1 MADEPLTSAA
11 ATATTATTTAAD
23 SPPPATH
30 PESDA
35 QAAPLPLPRIAIRFC
50 TQCKWML
57 RAAYVSKDTTSLPNV
72 IAAQIS
78 ESQTALSLSLSVL
91 PHEHPR
97 RAPTIYTQV
106 LVTNR
111 KPTPPHQFAQ
121 ELLSTFSTSLGEV
134 ALIPSTGGT
143 FTVTITT
150 AADAAPASNSTS
162 TSTSTSTKTLW
173 DRKTD
178 GGFPETK
185 ELKRRVRNVIDP
197 SRNLGHV
204 DRDHARPAPAP
215 ASADTVAMP
224 SSASTGAAAEAPA
237 QSQGTALDDEARSR
251 IAAAR
256 TNKGQAAPSGVDGAS
271 LVSELKGPGPAQTQ
285 AQASREGQ
293 TGEAKAVCGDCV

>member
-23 SPPPATH
+23 PPPPVTH

-72 IAAQIS
+72 ITAQIS
-78 ESQTALSLSLSVL
+78 ESQTSTDDIHIV
-91 PHEHPR
+91 P
-97 RAPTIYTQV
+97 
-106 LVTNR
+106 VTDR

-150 AADAAPASNSTS
+150 AADADPA
-162 TSTSTSTKTLW
+162 STSTKTLW

-185 ELKRRVRNVIDP
+185 ELKRRVRDVIDP

-204 DRDHARPAPAP
+204 DRDHARPAHAP
-215 ASADTVAMP
+215 ASADAVAMP
-224 SSASTGAAAEAPA
+224 STTSTGATAEAPA
-237 QSQGTALDDEARSR
+237 QSQGAALDDEARSR
-251 IAAAR
+251 ISAAR

-293 TGEAKAVCGDCV
+293 TGEAKAVCEDCV

>member
-57 RAAYVSKDTTSLPNV
+57 RAAY
-72 IAAQIS
+72 
-78 ESQTALSLSLSVL
+78 
-91 PHEHPR
+91 
-97 RAPTIYTQV
+97 
-106 LVTNR
+106 
-111 KPTPPHQFAQ
+111 FAQ

>member
-11 ATATTATTTAAD
+11 ATAASATTTAAD
-23 SPPPATH
+23 PPPATH
-30 PESDA
+30 TESDA

-57 RAAYVSKDTTSLPNV
+57 RAAY
-72 IAAQIS
+72 
-78 ESQTALSLSLSVL
+78 
-91 PHEHPR
+91 
-97 RAPTIYTQV
+97 
-106 LVTNR
+106 
-111 KPTPPHQFAQ
+111 FAQ

-150 AADAAPASNSTS
+150 AADAAPASTS
-162 TSTSTSTKTLW
+162 TGTSTSTKTLW

-185 ELKRRVRNVIDP
+185 ELKRRVRDVIEP

-204 DRDHARPAPAP
+204 DRDHARPAHAP
-215 ASADTVAMP
+215 ASADAVAMP
-224 SSASTGAAAEAPA
+224 SSSSTGATGEAPA
-237 QSQGTALDDEARSR
+237 QSQGAALDDEARSR

-256 TNKGQAAPSGVDGAS
+256 TNKGQAAPSGIDGAS

-293 TGEAKAVCGDCV
+293 TSGAKAVCEDCV

>member
-1 MADEPLTSAA
+1 MVDEPLTSAA
-11 ATATTATTTAAD
+11 ATAD
-23 SPPPATH
+23 PPPPVTH

-35 QAAPLPLPRIAIRFC
+35 QAAPLPLPLPRIAIRFC

-57 RAAYVSKDTTSLPNV
+57 RAAY
-72 IAAQIS
+72 
-78 ESQTALSLSLSVL
+78 
-91 PHEHPR
+91 
-97 RAPTIYTQV
+97 
-106 LVTNR
+106 
-111 KPTPPHQFAQ
+111 FAQ

-150 AADAAPASNSTS
+150 AADADPA
-162 TSTSTSTKTLW
+162 STSTKTLW

-185 ELKRRVRNVIDP
+185 ELKRRVRDVIDP

-204 DRDHARPAPAP
+204 DRDHARPAHAP
-215 ASADTVAMP
+215 ASANAVAMP
-224 SSASTGAAAEAPA
+224 STASTGATAEAPA

-256 TNKGQAAPSGVDGAS
+256 MNKGQAAPSGVDGAS

-293 TGEAKAVCGDCV
+293 TGEAKAVCEDCV